1 VTGASNS
8 VDSRREGIKS
18 DHSNTGTV
26 GSLYSYIL
34 IPITFFSVSLGMH
47 GIRHRRR
54 RRRRMISTHQA
65 IKDPIRNQNI
75 IVSKSPPFHRLLLR
89 PILVFCSA
97 KPTTKVLTSDPSK

>member
-54 RRRRMISTHQA
+54 RRRMISTHQA

-75 IVSKSPPFHRLLLR
+75 IVSKSPPFHRLLLLS
-89 PILVFCSA
+89 ILVFR
-97 KPTTKVLTSDPSK
+97 VLFCKADDKSLDQ